1 MRSQK
6 SSSRANLIKGLV
18 FAVVVAD
25 GIGIYAAH
33 QRLTRPVSA
42 DESPIDDAQIA
53 AAAGTFAFKP
63 ERYEPFQPS
72 TATAPTA
79 APAQAAAFKP
89 SATPKLAAAPKIIA
103 PPAIVAKAKATQAL
117 AMGKKSTTLSVTP
130 QRVARTL
137 PSASTRHSASTL
149 SHAGTVSSFA
159 AAFGTLDTDSTL
171 STASASLAAP
181 SSAFTMRLV
190 SGSDQSGP
198 VQSIDA
204 PSHTAVTADAPSST
218 HTLVAVLVAV
228 PEVVSASSAAHDAAT
243 PPISVP

>member
-42 DESPIDDAQIA
+42 DESSIGDAQIA
-53 AAAGTFAFKP
+53 AAAENFTFKP

-79 APAQAAAFKP
+79 ALAQAAAQ
-89 SATPKLAAAPKIIA
+89 ST
-103 PPAIVAKAKATQAL
+103 AKAPQSLAMGNL
-117 AMGKKSTTLSVTP
+117 AMGKKPTTLSVTP
-130 QRVARTL
+130 QRVANALPSVSTL
-137 PSASTRHSASTL
+137 PSASTWHSASTL

-159 AAFGTLDTDSTL
+159 AAFGTLDTDSML
-171 STASASLAAP
+171 AAASASLAAP

-204 PSHTAVTADAPSST
+204 PSHTAVTADAPSGT
-218 HTLVAVLVAV
+218 HALVAV
-228 PEVVSASSAAHDAAT
+228 PVVVPEVDSVVAPVAVSASSAAHDAAT
-243 PPISVP
+243 PLISVP